1 MARCSSHRAGGGG
14 GGLHHGA
21 AELLLFHPVCRELEG
36 PEEEDG
42 PLPDVV
48 EKEKRLHAPD
58 KVCAGQRKHLSGGMF
73 AENDLVFIAQLFF
86 FKNKGVHNENQ
97 MIYYIFV
104 QSPFTGLLSC
114 KMWLYIAS

>member
-1 MARCSSHRAGGGG
+1 MACCSSHCAGGGG

-21 AELLLFHPVCRELEG
+21 AELLLFHPASRELEG
-36 PEEEDG
+36 SEEEDG

-58 KVCAGQRKHLSGGMF
+58 KVCAGQRKHLRVEGCLLKTTWYLLQSC
-73 AENDLVFIAQLFF
+73 V
-86 FKNKGVHNENQ
+86 FKNKAVHNENQ

-104 QSPFTGLLSC
+104 QSPFTGLL
-114 KMWLYIAS
+114 

>member
-1 MARCSSHRAGGGG
+1 MACCSSHCAGGGG

-21 AELLLFHPVCRELEG
+21 AELLLFHPASRELEG
-36 PEEEDG
+36 SEEEDG

-58 KVCAGQRKHLSGGMF
+58 KVCAGQRKRLRVEGCLLKTTWYLLQSC
-73 AENDLVFIAQLFF
+73 V
-86 FKNKGVHNENQ
+86 FKNKAVHHENQ

-104 QSPFTGLLSC
+104 QSPFTGLL
-114 KMWLYIAS
+114 